1 MAIDDFQTISC
12 NASNRVQNLNL
23 HHYLMINL
31 FYSVEIIANNQN
43 YINMTLKKE
52 NTLKRN
58 VEMFRSKK
66 NQAGEKEQFS
76 VLKLRSS

>member
-1 MAIDDFQTISC
+1 
-12 NASNRVQNLNL
+12 
-23 HHYLMINL
+23 MINL

-66 NQAGEKEQFS
+66 NQAGEKEYFS
-76 VLKLRSS
+76 ILTLRSS